1 MKYCKNCGTQL
12 DDNAYV
18 CPTCGMRTDPVS
30 APVPTSTTNTFAIVG
45 FILAFFMP
53 LLGLIF
59 SIIGLNKVK
68 ECNSGKG
75 LAIAGII
82 ISVAEWI
89 IGIIVVFAIVAG
101 GIAIGTFGSQAALV
115 ATVL

>member
-1 MKYCKNCGTQL
+1 MKYCQNCGTQL

-18 CPTCGMRTDPVS
+18 CPTCGMRAEPVH

-45 FILAFFMP
+45 FILSFFMP

-75 LAIAGII
+75 LAVAGII
-82 ISVAEWI
+82 ISAVEWL
-89 IGIIVVFAIVAG
+89 IGIILVIAIVAG
-101 GIAIGTFGSQAALV
+101 GIMIGSQGLFI
-115 ATVL
+115 ATVTAI

>member
-18 CPTCGMRTDPVS
+18 CPTCGMRADPVS

-45 FILAFFMP
+45 FILSFFMP

-75 LAIAGII
+75 LAVAGII
-82 ISVAEWI
+82 ISAAEWV
-89 IGIIVVFAIVAG
+89 IGIIVVIAIVAG
-101 GIAIGTFGSQAALV
+101 GIVLGSQGIVSAALAAAV
-115 ATVL
+115 